1 MKKVIIIL
9 LELFF
14 IINSIHAQQHVIFTF
29 SQTVPLIADAG
40 DDIYVSSGN
49 SDVIGGLP
57 AASGGT
63 LPYSYSWTPG
73 TFLNDSLI
81 ANPTVIPLYDVVYV
95 LVVSDNNNCTATD
108 TVVVNLDSLNSYSSN
123 ISDNTIKPEVFYNSE
138 TKTVAIYFNH
148 KIFYNNYIHI
158 SFSDITGKT
167 IFNNIFQIQNDPLL
181 IKDINKLPDIF
192 IVTISSA
199 DFLRSYKIIT
209 K

>member
-1 MKKVIIIL
+1 MKKGTVITLFL
-9 LELFF
+9 LIALKGLQAQQQVIF
-14 IINSIHAQQHVIFTF
+14 IINQPDS
-29 SQTVPLIADAG
+29 LMADAG
-40 DDIYVSSGN
+40 NDIYVSSGN

-57 AASGGT
+57 AASGGM
-63 LPYSYSWTPG
+63 LPYSYSWMPG

-81 ANPTVIPLYDVVYV
+81 ANPAVMPLYDMIYV
-95 LVVSDNNNCTATD
+95 LTVLDNNNCTATD
-108 TVVVNLDSLNSYSSN
+108 TVFVNTDPLNFASFF
-123 ISDNTIKPEVFYNSE
+123 ISDNTIKPKVFYNSE
-138 TKTVAIYFNH
+138 SKIVTIYFNH
-148 KIFYNNYIHI
+148 KIFYHNNIHI

-192 IVTISSA
+192 IVTISSS